1 MPDMTRELKLKW
13 IQKSN
18 IEEWD
23 WLMDVV
29 QRLFGLFRT
38 GHLSGMGRS

>member
-29 QRLFGLFRT
+29 QRLFWLV
-38 GHLSGMGRS
+38 